1 MTILRRT
8 RVAGGLALV
17 AVLALVAAACA
28 AEDTE
33 AADAAAAA
41 SSAASSASSEA
52 SAAMAAAQGAQA
64 GADAADARAGAA
76 EAGASA
82 ATATADAAA
91 AAADAAAAAAA
102 EAQAAAG
109 LAQAT
114 ASGSAD
120 EIAAAQAA
128 LADASAAAE
137 AASAQAAAAQAEA
150 ESARAEAE
158 SAQVEAAAAQAE
170 AAAAQA
176 EAAAAQAE
184 AAAAQAEAASAQG
197 QIEEM
202 EAAAM
207 EAYMNPGA
215 GTSVTQARATW
226 STGYMQA
233 AIYNQLLEELGYDV
247 SEPADAELAND
258 IFHVAL
264 AEGEVDFWVNGWIPN
279 HLNFWDDELSDGSL
293 IGDRIELV
301 GTSLA
306 AAGLEGFLTNKA
318 LAEEHGIQ
326 TLGQINDTPEL
337 VALYDAA
344 DITPGDGIIQIGS
357 CPDSWNC
364 AKIAAQTFS
373 FNGWDNLEAVH
384 AGYEAMFANAV
395 ANLEDGEPFIAYS
408 WSPSGYLTQLI
419 PGDNAIWVSVGT
431 AENVLDGSTVDGFDF
446 NDLPA
451 ARLGPEFCTGDPCFT
466 GWPAAD
472 IRAVAN
478 SRFVNANPAARSLFE
493 SVKISVVDVA
503 LQNVRYDGGENTTD
517 DVNRHAAEW
526 IEANRASVD
535 EWLTA
540 ARDAA

>member
-1 MTILRRT
+1 MTPSSRKWIS
-8 RVAGGLALV
+8 AAAALV
-17 AVLALVAAACA
+17 ATFALLAAACA
-28 AEDTE
+28 SEDTV
-33 AADAAAAA
+33 AQDAAAAA
-41 SSAASSASSEA
+41 SSAAASASSDA
-52 SAAMAAAQGAQA
+52 SAAMNAAEGAQA
-64 GADAADARAGAA
+64 GADAADARAAAA
-76 EAGASA
+76 EAEASA
-82 ATATADAAA
+82 AGATADAAA

-102 EAQAAAG
+102 EAQAAAE

-114 ASGSAD
+114 ASGSA
-120 EIAAAQAA
+120 EAIAEAEAA
-128 LADASAAAE
+128 LADAQAAAE
-137 AASAQAAAAQAEA
+137 AASEQAAAAQE
-150 ESARAEAE
+150 
-158 SAQVEAAAAQAE
+158 EAAAAQAE
-170 AAAAQA
+170 AAAAQR

-184 AAAAQAEAASAQG
+184 AALAQAEAAAAQQEAASAQA
-197 QIEEM
+197 QVEEM
-202 EAAAM
+202 EAAAE

-215 GTSVTQARATW
+215 GVSVTQARATW

-233 AIYNQLLEELGYDV
+233 AIYNHLLEELGYDV
-247 SEPADAELAND
+247 SEPADNELAND

-279 HLNFWDDELSDGSL
+279 HLNFWNDELSDGSL
-293 IGDRIELV
+293 IGDHIELV
-301 GTSLA
+301 GVSLA

-326 TLGQINDTPEL
+326 TLGQINDDPDL

-344 DITPGDGIIQIGS
+344 DITPGDGVIQVGS
-357 CPDSWNC
+357 CPDAWNC
-364 AKIAAQTFS
+364 AKIAAQTFE

-395 ANLEDGEPFIAYS
+395 ANLEDGKPFIAYS

-419 PGDNAIWVSVGT
+419 PGDNAIWVSVGDV
-431 AENVLDGSTVDGFDF
+431 ENVLDGSTVDGFDF
-446 NDLPA
+446 NDLPP
-451 ARLGPEFCTGDPCFT
+451 ARLGSEFCTGDPCFT

-472 IRAVAN
+472 IRVVAN
-478 SRFVNANPAARSLFE
+478 SRFLNANPAARSLFE

-503 LQNVRYDGGENTTD
+503 LQNVRYDGGEKTTD

-526 IEANRASVD
+526 IEANRAQVD

>member
-1 MTILRRT
+1 MTQFSKKWT
-8 RVAGGLALV
+8 SAGIALV
-17 AVLALVAAACA
+17 AVLALIAAACA
-28 AEDTE
+28 TEDT
-33 AADAAAAA
+33 AAQDAAAAA

-52 SAAMAAAQGAQA
+52 SAALAAAQGAQA
-64 GADAADARAGAA
+64 GADAADARAAAA
-76 EAGASA
+76 EAEASA
-82 ATATADAAA
+82 ATAAADAAGADAAA
-91 AAADAAAAAAA
+91 AQAAA
-102 EAQAAAG
+102 E

-114 ASGSAD
+114 ASGSA
-120 EIAAAQAA
+120 EAVAEAEAA
-128 LADASAAAE
+128 LADAQSAAE

-150 ESARAEAE
+150 ESA
-158 SAQVEAAAAQAE
+158 QAE
-170 AAAAQA
+170 AAAAQQ
-176 EAAAAQAE
+176 EAAAAQEE
-184 AAAAQAEAASAQG
+184 AASAQAEAASAQAEAASA
-197 QIEEM
+197 QAQVDEM

-207 EAYMNPGA
+207 EAYMHPGA
-215 GTSVTQARATW
+215 GVSVTQARATW

-233 AIYNQLLEELGYDV
+233 AIYNQLLEELGFDV
-247 SEPADAELAND
+247 SEPADNELAND

-264 AEGEVDFWVNGWIPN
+264 AESEVDFWVNGWIPN
-279 HLNFWDDELSDGSL
+279 HLNFWDDELSDGSV
-293 IGDRIELV
+293 IGDHIELV

-318 LAEEHGIQ
+318 IAEEYGIQ
-326 TLGQINDTPEL
+326 TLGQINDDPEL

-344 DITPGDGIIQIGS
+344 DITPGDGVIQVGS

-364 AKIAAQTFS
+364 AKIAAQTFE

-395 ANLEDGEPFIAYS
+395 ANLEDGQPFIAYS

-431 AENVLDGSTVDGFDF
+431 AENVLDGSTADGFDF
-446 NDLPA
+446 NDLPP
-451 ARLGPEFCTGDPCFT
+451 ARLGPEFCTGDPCYT

-472 IRAVAN
+472 IRVVAN
-478 SRFVNANPAARSLFE
+478 SRFLNANPAARSLFE

-526 IEANRASVD
+526 IADNRANVD

>member
-1 MTILRRT
+1 MRILTRRS
-8 RVAGGLALV
+8 VASGLALLS
-17 AVLALVAAACA
+17 ALALVAAACA
-28 AEDTE
+28 AEDTV
-33 AADAAAAA
+33 AQDAAAAA
-41 SSAASSASSEA
+41 ASDAAAASTDA

-76 EAGASA
+76 EAEASA
-82 ATATADAAA
+82 ATATADAAS

-102 EAQAAAG
+102 EAQAAAE

-114 ASGSAD
+114 ASGSA
-120 EIAAAQAA
+120 EAIAEAEAA
-128 LADASAAAE
+128 LADAQAAAE
-137 AASAQAAAAQAEA
+137 AASAQASAAQEEAAAAQAEA
-150 ESARAEAE
+150 SA
-158 SAQVEAAAAQAE
+158 AQEEAAAAQAE
-170 AAAAQA
+170 AAAAQE

-184 AAAAQAEAASAQG
+184 ASAAQEEASAAQAQV
-197 QIEEM
+197 EEM
-202 EAAAM
+202 EAAAT

-215 GTSVTQARATW
+215 GVSVTQARATW

-233 AIYNQLLEELGYDV
+233 AIYNALLKELGYDV
-247 SEPADAELAND
+247 SEPADKELAND
-258 IFHVAL
+258 IFYVAL

-301 GTSLA
+301 GVSLA

-318 LAEEHGIQ
+318 LVEEHGIE
-326 TLGQINDTPEL
+326 TLGQINDDPEL

-344 DITPGDGIIQIGS
+344 DITPGDGVIQVGS
-357 CPDSWNC
+357 CPDAWNC
-364 AKIAAQTFS
+364 AKIAAQTFE

-395 ANLEDGEPFIAYS
+395 ANLEDGKPFIAYS

-431 AENVLDGSTVDGFDF
+431 ADNVLDGSTVDGFDF
-446 NDLPA
+446 NDLPP
-451 ARLGPEFCTGDPCFT
+451 ARLGPEFCTGDPCYT

-478 SRFVNANPAARSLFE
+478 SRFLNANPAARSLLE

-526 IEANRASVD
+526 IEANRTQVD

>member
-1 MTILRRT
+1 MTILNRRT
-8 RVAGGLALV
+8 ASLGIALV
-17 AVLALVAAACA
+17 AVLALLGAACA

-41 SSAASSASSEA
+41 SSAASAASTD
-52 SAAMAAAQGAQA
+52 AAAALAAAQGAQA
-64 GADAADARAGAA
+64 GADAADAKAA
-76 EAGASA
+76 SAQADASA
-82 ATATADAAA
+82 AAAAAQAAA
-91 AAADAAAAAAA
+91 AAADAA
-102 EAQAAAG
+102 QAAAD

-114 ASGSAD
+114 ASGSA
-120 EIAAAQAA
+120 EAIAEAEAA
-128 LADASAAAE
+128 LADAQAASE
-137 AASAQAAAAQAEA
+137 AASAQAAAAQADA
-150 ESARAEAE
+150 ASAK
-158 SAQVEAAAAQAE
+158 QEAAAAQADAASAQAE

-176 EAAAAQAE
+176 EAAAAQAD
-184 AAAAQAEAASAQG
+184 AASAQT
-197 QIEEM
+197 QVEEM
-202 EAAAM
+202 EAAAV
-207 EAYMNPGA
+207 EAYINPGA

-318 LAEEHGIQ
+318 ITEEYGIQ

-344 DITPGDGIIQIGS
+344 DITPGDGKIQIGS

-431 AENVLDGSTVDGFDF
+431 AENVLDGSTADGFDF
-446 NDLPA
+446 DHLPA
-451 ARLGPEFCTGDPCFT
+451 ARLGPEFCTGDPCYT

-478 SRFVNANPAARSLFE
+478 SRFVDANPAARSLFE

>member
-1 MTILRRT
+1 MRTHRKT
-8 RVAGGLALV
+8 RVAG
-17 AVLALVAAACA
+17 VLALLGALALIASACA
-28 AEDTE
+28 AEDT
-33 AADAAAAA
+33 AAQDAASAAA
-41 SSAASSASSEA
+41 SDAA
-52 SAAMAAAQGAQA
+52 AAMAAASGAQA

-76 EAGASA
+76 EAEASA
-82 ATATADAAA
+82 ASATAEAAS

-120 EIAAAQAA
+120 AIAEAEAA
-128 LADASAAAE
+128 LADAQAAAE
-137 AASAQAAAAQAEA
+137 AASAQAAAAQDEATAAQAEA
-150 ESARAEAE
+150 AAARE
-158 SAQVEAAAAQAE
+158 EAAAAQAE
-170 AAAAQA
+170 AAAAQE
-176 EAAAAQAE
+176 EAAT
-184 AAAAQAEAASAQG
+184 AQAEAASAQ
-197 QIEEM
+197 QEAAELQAATD
-202 EAAAM
+202 EAAAAAAFM
-207 EAYMNPGA
+207 SPGA
-215 GTSVTQARATW
+215 GVSVTQARATW

-247 SEPADAELAND
+247 SEPADNELAND

-293 IGDRIELV
+293 IGDHIELV
-301 GTSLA
+301 GVSLA

-326 TLGQINDTPEL
+326 TLGQINDDPAL

-344 DITPGDGIIQIGS
+344 DITPGDGVIQVGS
-357 CPDSWNC
+357 CPDAWNC
-364 AKIAAQTFS
+364 AKIAAQTFE

-395 ANLEDGEPFIAYS
+395 ANLQDGKPFIAYS

-431 AENVLDGSTVDGFDF
+431 ADNVLDGSTTDGFDF
-446 NDLPA
+446 NDLPPA
-451 ARLGPEFCTGDPCFT
+451 SLGPEFCTGDPCFT

-472 IRAVAN
+472 IRVVAN
-478 SRFVNANPAARSLFE
+478 SDFLAANPAARSLFE

-503 LQNVRYDGGENTTD
+503 LQNVRYDAGEKTTA
-517 DVNRHAAEW
+517 DVNHHAALW
-526 IEANRASVD
+526 IENNRAQVD
-535 EWLTA
+535 EWLQA
-540 ARDAA
+540 ARQAAS

>member
-1 MTILRRT
+1 MKTFTRKRT
-8 RVAGGLALV
+8 ALGVALV
-17 AVLALVAAACA
+17 AVLALLAAACA
-28 AEDTE
+28 ATDTE

-41 SSAASSASSEA
+41 SSNAAAAAGEA
-52 SAAMAAAQGAQA
+52 AAAMAAAQGAQA
-64 GADAADARAGAA
+64 GADAADAKAGAA
-76 EAGASA
+76 QADAAA
-82 ATATADAAA
+82 ATAAAAAAASAA
-91 AAADAAAAAAA
+91 AAADAAATS
-102 EAQAAAG
+102 AQAAAE

-114 ASGSAD
+114 ASGSA
-120 EIAAAQAA
+120 EAIAEAEAALAAAQ
-128 LADASAAAE
+128 AAAE
-137 AASAQAAAAQAEA
+137 AASAQAAAAQVEA
-150 ESARAEAE
+150 AA
-158 SAQVEAAAAQAE
+158 AQVEAAAAQANAAAAQAE
-170 AAAAQA
+170 AAAAQE
-176 EAAAAQAE
+176 EAAAAQ
-184 AAAAQAEAASAQG
+184 QDAASAQA
-197 QIEEM
+197 QVDEM

-215 GTSVTQARATW
+215 GVSVTQARATW

-233 AIYNQLLEELGYDV
+233 AIYNQLLEELGYNV

-301 GTSLA
+301 GVSLA

-318 LAEEHGIQ
+318 IVEEYGIQ

-344 DITPGDGIIQIGS
+344 DITPGDGIIQVGS

-364 AKIAAQTFS
+364 AKIAAQTFE

-419 PGDNAIWVSVGT
+419 PGDNAIWISVGNV
-431 AENVLDGSTVDGFDF
+431 ENVLDGSTVDGFDF
-446 NDLPA
+446 NDLPP
-451 ARLGPEFCTGDPCFT
+451 ARLGPEFCTGDPCYT

-503 LQNVRYDGGENTTD
+503 LQNVRYDNGENTTN
-517 DVNRHAAEW
+517 DVNRHAGEW

>member
-1 MTILRRT
+1 MRT
-8 RVAGGLALV
+8 HRKTRFAG
-17 AVLALVAAACA
+17 VLALLGALALIASACA
-28 AEDTE
+28 AEDT
-33 AADAAAAA
+33 AAQDAASAAA
-41 SSAASSASSEA
+41 SDAA
-52 SAAMAAAQGAQA
+52 AAMAAASGAQA

-76 EAGASA
+76 EAEAAAASATAEAASA
-82 ATATADAAA
+82 AAN
-91 AAADAAAAAAA
+91 AAAAAAA
-102 EAQAAAG
+102 EAQAAAE

-120 EIAAAQAA
+120 AIAEAEAA
-128 LADASAAAE
+128 LADAQAAAE

-150 ESARAEAE
+150 AAAHEEAE
-158 SAQVEAAAAQAE
+158 AAQAE

-176 EAAAAQAE
+176 EASAAQAEASAAQAE
-184 AAAAQAEAASAQG
+184 AAAAQD
-197 QIEEM
+197 
-202 EAAAM
+202 EAAAAQQ
-207 EAYMNPGA
+207 EAAELQSAADEAAAAAAFTSPGA
-215 GTSVTQARATW
+215 GVSLTQARATW

-233 AIYNQLLEELGYDV
+233 AIYHHLLEELGYDV
-247 SEPADAELAND
+247 SEPGDNELAND

-293 IGDRIELV
+293 IGDHIELV

-318 LAEEHGIQ
+318 IAEEYGIQ
-326 TLGQINDTPEL
+326 TLGQINDDPEL

-344 DITPGDGIIQIGS
+344 DITPGDGVIQVGS
-357 CPDSWNC
+357 CPDAWNC
-364 AKIAAQTFS
+364 AKIAAQTFE

-395 ANLEDGEPFIAYS
+395 ANLKDGKPFIAYS

-431 AENVLDGSTVDGFDF
+431 ADNVLDGSTVDGFDF
-446 NDLPA
+446 NDLPPA
-451 ARLGPEFCTGDPCFT
+451 SLGPEFCTGDPCFT

-472 IRAVAN
+472 IRVVAN
-478 SRFVNANPAARSLFE
+478 SDFLAANPAARSLFE

-503 LQNVRYDGGENTTD
+503 LQNVRYDAGENTTA
-517 DVNRHAAEW
+517 DVNHHAALW
-526 IEANRASVD
+526 IENNRAQVD
-535 EWLTA
+535 EWLQA
-540 ARDAA
+540 AREAAS

>member
-1 MTILRRT
+1 MTPSSRRWT
-8 RVAGGLALV
+8 SAGIAFIAALAL
-17 AVLALVAAACA
+17 LAAACA

-33 AADAAAAA
+33 AQDAAAAA
-41 SSAASSASSEA
+41 SSDA
-52 SAAMAAAQGAQA
+52 SAALAAAQGAQA
-64 GADAADARAGAA
+64 DADAADARASAA
-76 EAGASA
+76 EAEASA

-102 EAQAAAG
+102 EAQAAAD

-120 EIAAAQAA
+120 AIAEAEAA
-128 LADASAAAE
+128 LADAQAAAE
-137 AASAQAAAAQAEA
+137 AASMQATAAQEEAAAAQAEA
-150 ESARAEAE
+150 SA
-158 SAQVEAAAAQAE
+158 AQQEAAAAQAE

-176 EAAAAQAE
+176 EAAAAQSD
-184 AAAAQAEAASAQG
+184 AASAQA
-197 QIEEM
+197 QVEEM

-215 GTSVTQARATW
+215 GVSVTQARATW

-233 AIYNQLLEELGYDV
+233 AIYKHLLGELGYDV
-247 SEPADAELAND
+247 SEPADNELAND

-279 HLNFWDDELSDGSL
+279 HLNFWDDQLSDGSL
-293 IGDRIELV
+293 IGDHIELV
-301 GTSLA
+301 GVSLA

-318 LAEEHGIQ
+318 LVEEHGIE

-337 VALYDAA
+337 VALYDST
-344 DITPGDGIIQIGS
+344 DTTPGDGVVQVLS
-357 CPDSWNC
+357 CPDAWNC
-364 AKIAAQTFS
+364 AKIAAQTFE

-384 AGYEAMFANAV
+384 AGYDAMFADA
-395 ANLEDGEPFIAYS
+395 AARAADGDPFIAYS

-431 AENVLDGSTVDGFDF
+431 ADNVLDGSTVDGFDF

-472 IRAVAN
+472 IRVVAN
-478 SRFVNANPAARSLFE
+478 SRFLNANPAARSLFE

-517 DVNRHAAEW
+517 DVNRHAGEW
-526 IEANRASVD
+526 IEANRMQVD

>member
-1 MTILRRT
+1 
-8 RVAGGLALV
+8 
-17 AVLALVAAACA
+17 
-28 AEDTE
+28 
-33 AADAAAAA
+33 
-41 SSAASSASSEA
+41 
-52 SAAMAAAQGAQA
+52 
-64 GADAADARAGAA
+64 
-76 EAGASA
+76 
-82 ATATADAAA
+82 
-91 AAADAAAAAAA
+91 
-102 EAQAAAG
+102 
-109 LAQAT
+109 
-114 ASGSAD
+114 
-120 EIAAAQAA
+120 
-128 LADASAAAE
+128 
-137 AASAQAAAAQAEA
+137 
-150 ESARAEAE
+150 
-158 SAQVEAAAAQAE
+158 
-170 AAAAQA
+170 
-176 EAAAAQAE
+176 
-184 AAAAQAEAASAQG
+184 
-197 QIEEM
+197 
-202 EAAAM
+202 
-207 EAYMNPGA
+207 
-215 GTSVTQARATW
+215 
-226 STGYMQA
+226 MQA

-247 SEPADAELAND
+247 SEPADNELAND

-264 AEGEVDFWVNGWIPN
+264 AESEVDFWVNGWIPN

-318 LAEEHGIQ
+318 IAEEYGIQ
-326 TLGQINDTPEL
+326 TLGQINDDPEL

-344 DITPGDGIIQIGS
+344 DITPGDGVIQVGS

-364 AKIAAQTFS
+364 AKIAAQTFE

-395 ANLEDGEPFIAYS
+395 ANLEDGKPFIAYS

-431 AENVLDGSTVDGFDF
+431 VENVLDGSTVDGFDF
-446 NDLPA
+446 NDLPPA
-451 ARLGPEFCTGDPCFT
+451 SLGPEFCTGDPCYT

-472 IRAVAN
+472 IRVVAN

-526 IEANRASVD
+526 IEANRAQVD

>member
-1 MTILRRT
+1 MTPSSRKWISAG
-8 RVAGGLALV
+8 VALAATLAL
-17 AVLALVAAACA
+17 LAASCA
-28 AEDTE
+28 AEDT
-33 AADAAAAA
+33 AAQDAAAAA
-41 SSAASSASSEA
+41 SSAASSASGDAA
-52 SAAMAAAQGAQA
+52 SAMAAAQGAQA
-64 GADAADARAGAA
+64 GADAADARAAAA
-76 EAGASA
+76 EAEASA
-82 ATATADAAA
+82 AGATADAAA

-102 EAQAAAG
+102 EAQAAAE

-120 EIAAAQAA
+120 AIAEAEAA
-128 LADASAAAE
+128 LADARAAAE
-137 AASAQAAAAQAEA
+137 AASAQAAAAQ
-150 ESARAEAE
+150 
-158 SAQVEAAAAQAE
+158 QEAAAAQQE
-170 AAAAQA
+170 AAAAQQ
-176 EAAAAQAE
+176 EAAAAQE
-184 AAAAQAEAASAQG
+184 EAASAQA
-197 QIEEM
+197 QVEEM
-202 EAAAM
+202 EEAAM

-215 GTSVTQARATW
+215 GVSVTQARATW

-233 AIYNQLLEELGYDV
+233 AIYNALLEELGYDV
-247 SEPADAELAND
+247 SEPADNELAND

-264 AEGEVDFWVNGWIPN
+264 AEAEVDFWVNGWIPN

-293 IGDRIELV
+293 IGDHIELV
-301 GTSLA
+301 GVSLA

-318 LAEEHGIQ
+318 LVEEYGIK
-326 TLGQINDTPEL
+326 TLGQINDDPEL

-344 DITPGDGIIQIGS
+344 DITPGDGVIQVGS

-364 AKIAAQTFS
+364 AKIAAQTFE

-395 ANLEDGEPFIAYS
+395 ANLEDGQPFIAYS

-419 PGDNAIWVSVGT
+419 PGDNAIWVSVGDV
-431 AENVLDGSTVDGFDF
+431 ENVLDGSTVDGFDF
-446 NDLPA
+446 NDLPPA
-451 ARLGPEFCTGDPCFT
+451 SLGPEFCTGDPCYT

-472 IRAVAN
+472 IRVVAN
-478 SRFVNANPAARSLFE
+478 SRFLNANPAARSLFE

-517 DVNRHAAEW
+517 DVNRHASEW
-526 IEANRASVD
+526 IEANRAQVD

>member
-1 MTILRRT
+1 MTLSSKKWT
-8 RVAGGLALV
+8 SAGIALAATLAL
-17 AVLALVAAACA
+17 LAASCA
-28 AEDTE
+28 ADDT
-33 AADAAAAA
+33 AANDAAAAA
-41 SSAASSASSEA
+41 SAASGAAASASGEA

-76 EAGASA
+76 EAEASA
-82 ATATADAAA
+82 AV

-102 EAQAAAG
+102 EAQAAAE

-114 ASGSAD
+114 ASGSVEA
-120 EIAAAQAA
+120 IAEAEAA
-128 LADASAAAE
+128 LADAQSAAE

-150 ESARAEAE
+150 ESAKAEAAV
-158 SAQVEAAAAQAE
+158 AQQEAAAAQAE

-176 EAAAAQAE
+176 EAAAAQ
-184 AAAAQAEAASAQG
+184 QEAASAQADAASA
-197 QIEEM
+197 QAQVEEM
-202 EAAAM
+202 ETAAM

-215 GTSVTQARATW
+215 GVAVTQARATW

-233 AIYNQLLEELGYDV
+233 AIYNQLLGELGFDV
-247 SEPADAELAND
+247 SEPADNELAND

-264 AEGEVDFWVNGWIPN
+264 AESEVDFWVNGWIPN
-279 HLNFWDDELSDGSL
+279 HLNFWNDELSDGSV
-293 IGDRIELV
+293 IGDHIELV
-301 GTSLA
+301 GVSLA

-318 LAEEHGIQ
+318 VAEEYGIQ
-326 TLGQINDTPEL
+326 TLGQINDDPEL

-344 DITPGDGIIQIGS
+344 DITPGDGVIQVGS

-364 AKIAAQTFS
+364 AKIAAQTFE

-395 ANLEDGEPFIAYS
+395 ANLEDGQPFIAYS

-446 NDLPA
+446 NDLPP
-451 ARLGPEFCTGDPCFT
+451 ARLGPEFCTGDPCYT

-472 IRAVAN
+472 IRVVAN
-478 SRFVNANPAARSLFE
+478 SRFLNANPAARSLFE

-535 EWLTA
+535 EWLTS